1 MPVNA
6 TAFVFGEGLTDKIVF
21 DFLRES
27 FFSLNVGRLQ
37 PFVVVGGKNNFR
49 SKIQQKVQPDIE
61 ARRQDVFI
69 LVFRDR
75 DVGEK
80 AEQILQSFKYI
91 VRELLSPWDATLP
104 SEQKISESIYKWDVL
119 PAMPVHPGFR
129 FVLHIANNE
138 RLSLP
143 MTLRNHTTDGYVLAS
158 GLLDPVLNRFAE
170 EVKFV
175 KEVSEP
181 REVLYKLIT
190 QSIPTTMQGEGV
202 EFSEDKDFL
211 AAYLVATRFWVVKRT
226 EEQSRLVRTIL
237 DRAMMYD
244 PQGIERVFESW
255 LQAIREVLQ

>member
-6 TAFVFGEGLTDKIVF
+6 TAFVFGEGSTDKIVF
-21 DFLRES
+21 DFLKEN

-37 PFVVVGGKNNFR
+37 PFVVVGGKNNFEN
-49 SKIQQKVQPDIE
+49 KIRQKVQPDIE
-61 ARRQDVFI
+61 ARRKDVFI

-75 DVGEK
+75 DAGEEV
-80 AEQILQSFKYI
+80 EQIFQSFENI
-91 VRELLSPWDATLP
+91 VRELLSPWDVTPP
-104 SEQKISESIYKWDVL
+104 SALKISESIYKWDVL
-119 PAMPVHPGFR
+119 PTMPVHPGFR

-158 GLLDPVLNRFAE
+158 GLLDSVLNRFAK

-181 REVLYKLIT
+181 REVLYKLII
-190 QSIPTTMQGEGV
+190 QSISTAMQGGGV

-226 EEQSRLVRTIL
+226 EEKARLVRIIL
-237 DRAMMYD
+237 DRAIKYAQD
-244 PQGIERVFESW
+244 ELNQIFISW
-255 LQAIREVLQ
+255 IQAIDEVL